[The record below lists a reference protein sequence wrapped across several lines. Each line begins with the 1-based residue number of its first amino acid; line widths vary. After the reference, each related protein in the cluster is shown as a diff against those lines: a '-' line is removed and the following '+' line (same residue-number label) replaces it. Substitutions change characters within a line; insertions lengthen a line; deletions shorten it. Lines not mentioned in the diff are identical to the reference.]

1 MVIEVTCV
9 ICLHRNSVFFCFV
22 YFVDVDQKHAGG
34 AGPMLELQVEK
45 QAWYAA
51 RIELELLA
59 QKLVGMQGWC
69 LNSKLRNKRGL
80 QDSSFNS
87 TSA

>member
-9 ICLHRNSVFFCFV
+9 VCLHRNSVFFCFV
-22 YFVDVDQKHAGG
+22 YFVDLAQGVAGL
-34 AGPMLELQVEK
+34 MLELQVEK

-51 RIELELLA
+51 RIELELA
-59 QKLVGMQGWC
+59 QKHVGMQGWC
-69 LNSKLRNKRGL
+69 WHFKLRNKRFM
-80 QDSSFNS
+80 QDMSWNS